1 MADYHIYSGMVSS
14 GLTLSND
21 YMYIYS
27 SGTAN
32 YTTVNSGGNIYISSG
47 GTANSTTVNSDG
59 KMYISSGGT
68 ANNTTV
74 NGKVYDYASYYT
86 GDMYIYTG
94 GTANNTAVNSGG
106 SMRIDSGGTA
116 NSTTVNSGGGMLIY
130 SGGTATKIKE
140 NGGYIYVYD
149 GANVTFASNTIS
161 GITLSSND
169 SMTVH
174 ANTIANHV
182 TAYGVLEVCSGG
194 IANYTIVD
202 GGMLSISSGGITNN
216 TTVNCNGFMT
226 ISYGGIAH
234 DTVIKDGYMY
244 ILSGGVATCTTVN
257 SNVHVFIYSGGTAT
271 AIKENG
277 GCVNVAD
284 GANITFVSNTITSMS
299 VFDHDIMTVHS
310 NTVANHTMVNF
321 FASMCI
327 FSGGVVNYTTVNGGK
342 MFIDGT
348 ANDTTV
354 NLYGT
359 MHISSGGIHRCTL
372 QIASGAFVSA
382 YSGSVIDFTVA
393 DRKTSDEYLINDLS
407 LINGEPTYTIT
418 VSTNQEYGT
427 YKLAQGA
434 INFTGTLTIG
444 NETVDYGSITVNGE
458 DFAYNGVTYS
468 LDQVNGNLTL
478 TITGGKNPAIDN
490 DLDGNGLADTV
501 LVHTKQGFSGA
512 WLTTGDKSVI
522 KWGDL
527 GNVNSKVEV
536 VGMGNV
542 KDTSTNG
549 SDIIMKIGTTVA
561 AWVTDGGKV
570 KSYKELY
577 TLKSN
582 MNMLGIGD
590 FDGDGVTDY
599 LLRSNTGDLGYVTG
613 DDNNWHYIKGLGTE
627 WKIAAVGDLDGNGTD
642 DIIVRHDAGFTGAY
656 MIGTDGKITWSNLD
670 TLKSDMTIVE
680 TGDFNGDGVDD
691 VLLQNKSNGWVGA
704 WLVEDGNVDSFIG
717 ICKNKNAIEQ
727 IADFNGD
734 GIDDLRIRT
743 DKGDIGVLYVK
754 GADTTEWKYF
764 QSVGKEWDTSFAL
777 IS

>member
-1 MADYHIYSGMVSS
+1 MAYHISSGMVSS
-14 GLTLSND
+14 GLTLSYNS
-21 YMYIYS
+21 MYIYS
-27 SGTAN
+27 RGTAN
-32 YTTVNSGGNIYISSG
+32 YTTLNYGCNMYICLGGTANNTTLNDATMYISSG
-47 GTANSTTVNSDG
+47 GTANSTTVKNSG
-59 KMYISSGGT
+59 RIYISSGGT

-74 NGKVYDYASYYT
+74 NSSGY
-86 GDMYIYTG
+86 MYIDSG
-94 GTANNTAVNSGG
+94 GTANNTAVSSGGTMYISSGGTATNVIWTPCVGYVSAADGAYVTYASKYSGVYLGSANHLLAYSKTMSDKTVSGSMYVMNGGTANRTTNSGC
-106 SMRIDSGGTA
+106 MYIWSGGTA
-116 NSTTVNSGGGMLIY
+116 NSTTVNSSGNMYISSGGKANSTTVNSLGCMRIY
-130 SGGTATKIKE
+130 SGGTANSTTV
-140 NGGYIYVYD
+140 NGGDMYISL
-149 GANVTFASNTIS
+149 GGTANST
-161 GITLSSND
+161 
-169 SMTVH
+169 TV
-174 ANTIANHV
+174 
-182 TAYGVLEVCSGG
+182 
-194 IANYTIVD
+194 
-202 GGMLSISSGGITNN
+202 SSGG
-216 TTVNCNGFMT
+216 
-226 ISYGGIAH
+226 
-234 DTVIKDGYMY
+234 DMY
-244 ILSGGVATCTTVN
+244 
-257 SNVHVFIYSGGTAT
+257 IYSGGTANNT
-271 AIKENG
+271 NVKRG
-277 GCVNVAD
+277 GE
-284 GANITFVSNTITSMS
+284 M
-299 VFDHDIMTVHS
+299 
-310 NTVANHTMVNF
+310 
-321 FASMCI
+321 
-327 FSGGVVNYTTVNGGK
+327 Y
-342 MFIDGT
+342 
-348 ANDTTV
+348 
-354 NLYGT
+354 
-359 MHISSGGIHRCTL
+359 ISSGGTANRTTLNNVGYMTISSGGTANSTTVSSGGRMYISSGGTHRGTL
-372 QIASGAFVSA
+372 QIASGAVVSA
-382 YSGSVIDFTVA
+382 YDGAVIDFTISEKN
-393 DRKTSDEYLINDLS
+393 DKTVYLVNDLS
-407 LINGEPTYTIT
+407 QITGLHTYTIT
-418 VSTNQEYGT
+418 VNTTPENGT

-434 INFTGTLTIG
+434 DDLNNMVTAGKMIIG
-444 NETVDYGSITVNGE
+444 NRTVDYGTITVNGE
-458 DFAYNGVTYS
+458 DFAYNGRTYS

-478 TITGGKNPAIDN
+478 TIDYLDTDN

-527 GNVNSKVEV
+527 GNVNDKVEL

-542 KDTSTNG
+542 KGTTEEG
-549 SDIIMKIGTTVA
+549 SDIYLKIGTTVA

-613 DDNNWHYIKGLGTE
+613 DDNKWHYIKGLGTE

-642 DIIVRHDAGFTGAY
+642 DVIVRHDAGFTGAY

-670 TLKSDMTIVE
+670 TLKSDMTLVG

-704 WLVEDGNVDSFIG
+704 WLVEDGSVDSFIG